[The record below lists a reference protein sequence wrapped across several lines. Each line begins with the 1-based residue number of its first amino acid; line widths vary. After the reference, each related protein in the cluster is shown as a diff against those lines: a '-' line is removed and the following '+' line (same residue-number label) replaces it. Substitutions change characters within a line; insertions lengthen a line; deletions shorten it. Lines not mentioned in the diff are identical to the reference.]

1 MTAKKFFLST
11 FFIFIFSGEA
21 LALSNS
27 ADAFMSL
34 PFGHNYERT
43 QKRMT
48 NSGAK
53 VITPRKESLTMEGM
67 FEGYPATF
75 VFGFYKNKILKSKA
89 AYLQSMGDAEK
100 DSKFY
105 MNLQKSFNR
114 AFGSGHETPNL
125 NRRNSKKLIMQN
137 VWTPDRYSTITLTYN
152 PDASKKFPG
161 TSLSQRF
168 IQIIYKSDKWDK

>member
-1 MTAKKFFLST
+1 MKKFLLAALFTL
-11 FFIFIFSGEA
+11 IFYGEA

-34 PFGHNYERT
+34 PFGHNYART

-75 VFGFYKNKILKSKA
+75 VFGFYKNKILKTKS
-89 AYLQSMGDAEK
+89 AYLQSMGDSEK
-100 DSKFY
+100 DAKFY

-114 AFGSGHETPNL
+114 AFGSGHETPTL

-137 VWTPDRYSTITLTYN
+137 VWTPDRYTTITLTYN

-161 TSLSQRF
+161 SSLSQRF